1 YAERWEKQRGL
12 PFHTPPDIN
21 PEYAKDFWETA
32 GQLAAL
38 DIPLNVSLALH
49 IADWLQARVETTST
63 TLGEVI
69 QAINAVIDVGE
80 DADLRSLGISGV
92 VEIVGERFGLS
103 EEEKAAIYGVVGD
116 PYVAAFD
123 LIRHRLN
130 PTGTYGSWSP
140 RTLGLPPPT
149 HSRIV

>member
-1 YAERWEKQRGL
+1 MSSEAAQRAVGYRDAMQRMLDLHAEPLAQALGRGEHDGSL
-12 PFHTPPDIN
+12 TSSDPYLD
-21 PEYAKDFWETA
+21 ARSV
-32 GQLAAL
+32 LA
-38 DIPLNVSLALH
+38 I
-49 IADWLQARVETTST
+49 
-63 TLGEVI
+63 
-69 QAINAVIDVGE
+69 
-80 DADLRSLGISGV
+80 

-149 HSRIV
+149 QK